1 MIIVQISDLHVRA
14 PGTLAYG
21 RVPTNDMLRAA
32 IRQIGEMRP
41 RPDAV
46 IATGDLV
53 HAGAI
58 AEYEMLHHL
67 LAGLGMP
74 VYLVPGN
81 HDIRENFAAVF
92 TDHGYLPKRGFQH
105 YVIDRHPVRLVGLDT
120 VIPGSGGGTLCAERL
135 AWLEDALAA
144 DRDRPTVVFMH
155 HPPFRTGID
164 HMDVIGLASRDAFGA
179 VIERHPQVE
188 RVLCGHL
195 HRAIQVRWR
204 GTLAATAPST
214 AHQVALD
221 LRPGVDGVF
230 ALEPPGFQVH
240 VWTPEVGVI
249 SHTVQVGN
257 FDGPYPFVEPQ
268 ETLELTTYAK

>member
-32 IRQIGEMRP
+32 IRQIAEMEP
-41 RPDAV
+41 RPDVV

-53 HAGAI
+53 HAGAVE
-58 AEYEMLHHL
+58 EYEMLHHL
-67 LAGLGMP
+67 LGALDIP

-81 HDIRENFAAVF
+81 HDLRENFAAVF
-92 TDHGYLPKRGFQH
+92 GDHDYLPKRGFQH
-105 YVIDRHPVRLVGLDT
+105 YVIDNYPVRLIGLDT
-120 VIPGSGGGTLCAERL
+120 VIPGHGGGTLCAERL
-135 AWLEDALAA
+135 GWLEDVLAA
-144 DRDRPTVVFMH
+144 GRNRPTVVFMH

-164 HMDVIGLASRDAFGA
+164 HMDVIGLATGDAFGA

-240 VWTPEVGVI
+240 VWSPGAGII
-249 SHTVQVGN
+249 SHTVSVGR

-268 ETLELTTYAK
+268 EALELTTHAK

>member
-1 MIIVQISDLHVRA
+1 MIIVQISDLHVRP

-32 IRQIGEMRP
+32 IRQIAEMEP
-41 RPDAV
+41 RPDVV

-53 HAGAI
+53 HTGAP

-67 LAGLGMP
+67 LAEIDVP

-81 HDIRENFAAVF
+81 HDHRENFAAVF
-92 TDHGYLPKRGFQH
+92 TDHDYLPKRGFQQ
-105 YVIDRHPVRLVGLDT
+105 
-120 VIPGSGGGTLCAERL
+120 
-135 AWLEDALAA
+135 
-144 DRDRPTVVFMH
+144 
-155 HPPFRTGID
+155 
-164 HMDVIGLASRDAFGA
+164 DVIGLAAGDAFGA

-214 AHQVALD
+214 AH
-221 LRPGVDGVF
+221 
-230 ALEPPGFQVH
+230 
-240 VWTPEVGVI
+240 
-249 SHTVQVGN
+249 
-257 FDGPYPFVEPQ
+257 
-268 ETLELTTYAK
+268 